1 MTKSEFMRELASLL
15 SRIPEDERND
25 AVQYYEDYFADA
37 GITDE
42 MLVPN
47 SVGTPRQVA
56 DKIISEAIYGKHPE
70 QMTEALKDVPATKS
84 DKVKKSYYRQNESSN
99 QSDYY
104 DGNTNTKSNHGTY
117 YDSNVNAG
125 NNNSTYSTVG
135 NNTDNTKLIVGIVI
149 IIVTSPIW
157 IGLVAGIGGILFG
170 ILAALAGIILGFG
183 AAGIALMI
191 TAFLS
196 SSVAGGI
203 LLVGT
208 GMLLLALAIVLV
220 IPLVLFC
227 GRFLPWLVRE
237 MVNLVKRLFGKRG
250 YAS

>member
-1 MTKSEFMRELASLL
+1 MTKHEFMRELTSLL

-25 AVQYYEDYFADA
+25 ALQYYEDYFADA
-37 GITDE
+37 GITDD

-47 SVGTPRQVA
+47 SVGTPRQIA
-56 DKIISEAIYGKHPE
+56 DKIIGEAIYGKSPE
-70 QMTEALKDVPATKS
+70 QMTDVMKNVPATKS
-84 DKVKKSYYRQNESSN
+84 DKEKRYYHQSESSKESN
-99 QSDYY
+99 YY
-104 DGNTNTKSNHGTY
+104 DGDAHTKSAHGTY
-117 YDSNVNAG
+117 YDSNVNTG
-125 NNNSTYSTVG
+125 NNNRTYSENG
-135 NNTDNTKLIVGIVI
+135 NNSDNTKLILGIVI
-149 IIVTSPIW
+149 IIVTCPIW
-157 IGLVAGIGGILFG
+157 IGLVAGIGGTLFG
-170 ILAALAGIILGFG
+170 ILAALAGIIIGFG

-227 GRFLPWLVRE
+227 GKFLPWLVRE
-237 MVNLVKRLFGKRG
+237 IVNLVKRLFGKKG
-250 YAS
+250 YVS